1 MYHSRNVTKW
11 LYCKTVMADN
21 KAKKG
26 LCPHLC
32 LSFPLSNMSIAKL
45 IAVSGMP
52 YIYTWCG
59 SGDEHCMI
67 MYASHN

>member
-21 KAKKG
+21 KAIKG
-26 LCPHLC
+26 LCLHAC
-32 LSFPLSNMSIAKL
+32 LSFSLPTSIAKL
-45 IAVSGMP
+45 TAVNGMP

-67 MYASHN
+67 MYVSHN